1 VVTATGMKTR
11 IGRAIAATHAA
22 GEEYLT
28 FGGDARSGRRGDDAG
43 AGAASWFPLT
53 TASSF
58 DRVLSDVVYVL
69 SAAGLVVCACLSVT
83 LLVWGGGGGGGGGRS
98 ARNGKE
104 AGGGEGDGLFSATS
118 YSVVLF
124 IASVGWSGGQPT
136 WSGHRERPRVQT
148 LDCRVYNFAGIKL
161 SL

>member
-1 VVTATGMKTR
+1 MLGEARAVVTATGMKTR

-83 LLVWGGGGGGGGGRS
+83 LLVWGGGGGGGGGTQCQEWKGGWRRGGRWSILRHLVLRGALHRLGRVVRRS
-98 ARNGKE
+98 AHLEWSSR
-104 AGGGEGDGLFSATS
+104 ASPSADTGL
-118 YSVVLF
+118 
-124 IASVGWSGGQPT
+124 
-136 WSGHRERPRVQT
+136 
-148 LDCRVYNFAGIKL
+148 
-161 SL
+161 